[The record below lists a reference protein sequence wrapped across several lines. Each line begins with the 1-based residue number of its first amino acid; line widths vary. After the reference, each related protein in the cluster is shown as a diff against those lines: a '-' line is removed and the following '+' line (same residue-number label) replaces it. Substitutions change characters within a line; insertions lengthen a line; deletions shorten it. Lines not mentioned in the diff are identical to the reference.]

1 MLIINS
7 KINFVFSE
15 YVESSKMLYVV
26 MEKGDIDFSRL
37 IKDISKIKKIP
48 MSMVIYY
55 WTEMLSAVMDIHDKG
70 KEYLLDSL
78 I

>member
-1 MLIINS
+1 
-7 KINFVFSE
+7 
-15 YVESSKMLYVV
+15 